1 MRSKS
6 ILDIDA
12 LESAVESQF
21 NVEEVRN
28 WLKQHAFSQHLH
40 PGVMDKRVT
49 YYTEMGFWKVVYV
62 TPFSIIT
69 DKDGFPTFK
78 PRQKTTTKKYL
89 YIIKNTNKR
98 LQIPYI
104 IKRAASEFFEIK
116 FA

>member
-1 MRSKS
+1 MRSES

-12 LESAVESQF
+12 LESIVESHF
-21 NVEEVRN
+21 NVEEVKD
-28 WLKQHAFSQHLH
+28 WLKQHAFPQHLH

-49 YYTEMGFWKVVYV
+49 YYTEMGFPKAVYV

-69 DKDGFPTFK
+69 DKDGFPIFK

-89 YIIKNTNKR
+89 YIIKNTNKS

-116 FA
+116 FV

>member
-12 LESAVESQF
+12 LESVVESQF

-28 WLKQHAFSQHLH
+28 WLKQHAFSQHLS

-49 YYTEMGFWKVVYV
+49 YYTEMGFPKAVYV

-69 DKDGFPTFK
+69 DKEGFPTFK

-89 YIIKNTNKR
+89 YIIKNSDED
-98 LQIPYI
+98 LQIPYF

-116 FA
+116 FV